1 MNRYER
7 HTLILNGTVMASV
20 GLNGTSYVSDE
31 PLDVE
36 TLALFRGTV
45 VDITDE
51 TGEQREYR
59 NVCAAEQRRFADGY
73 YIALMQKT
81 AQEIKSEETQAQIDD
96 LVLMMADLIGG
107 GETV

>member
-1 MNRYER
+1 MYER
-7 HTLILNGTVMASV
+7 HTLILSGAVMVSV
-20 GLNGTSYVSDE
+20 GLNGTSYVSEE
-31 PLDVE
+31 PLDGGA
-36 TLALFRGTV
+36 LALFRGTV
-45 VDITDE
+45 VDVTDD

-73 YIALMQKT
+73 YITLMQKT

>member
-1 MNRYER
+1 MNIYER
-7 HTLILNGTVMASV
+7 HTLVLGDSVTVNV
-20 GLNGTSYVSDE
+20 GLNGTSYVLDE
-31 PLDVE
+31 PLDEE
-36 TLALFRGTV
+36 TLALFRGTI

-51 TGEQREYR
+51 TGEQHEYK
-59 NVCAAEQRRFADGY
+59 NVRAAEQRKFADGY
-73 YIALMQKT
+73 YITLIQKT